1 MELCRTSLLSLASEV
16 GLMSEDAV
24 GPLRASAAF
33 AWPLLPG
40 SGIRFVGGTR
50 VGEGTAWPW

>member
-1 MELCRTSLLSLASEV
+1 
-16 GLMSEDAV
+16 MSEDAV